1 LNNGKHFIRRKTIF
15 RGHFKQTMPVLCAVF
30 FVYSPLYAQVNV
42 ERATSEVDSL
52 SRDEEKLQRRL
63 RPLQQKSVEI
73 KTEEAAASKKEEE
86 QAFFVKTINLIGCES
101 VSPEIFSSRIAKY
114 ENREVT
120 LTELNILAK
129 DIEQEYLKQGIIAAI
144 FVPPQ
149 DIKEGNVTFQ
159 VVEAKMGELKIQK
172 HKYFSKKR
180 LSYYWE
186 IPEGK
191 ALRYDKISKSLK
203 MMNKNP
209 DREVKSTLVAGK
221 KPGTT
226 DVVLTP
232 ETNFPV
238 HFLSSYDKEG
248 VTSSGKS
255 RYTFG
260 MRHNNFLGLDDMLL
274 TGYTFGQHFSGKYAY
289 HNIPVSPFGTSL
301 IYGYSQSESMPK
313 KEFAPFGIKSTA
325 KNISLSLYQD
335 LYRKDNYLG
344 EVYSTFDAKDKTII
358 MNTGTYNRDRLRVF
372 RLGGNLNLRGVNS
385 VTYISP
391 EVSQGVEAFGASP
404 HNNAL
409 ASRGA
414 KASFNK
420 FILSLQQR
428 RNLPLNLQ
436 ANFKIKS
443 QFSHQKLTPQEEFS
457 LGGINSVRGYPSD
470 DYLADNAVLASAE
483 LLIPAFFIPQ
493 SWRIPYAGESVRNQT
508 TAVAFFDYG
517 HGSRIQP
524 TAGEKKSKD
533 LLGVGAGLRF
543 RLLNQATLRLEYGFP
558 LADNHPI
565 TESGRSRFHFA
576 VDFQDMLPE
585 ELERIIKEMEK
596 NEIQRIAL
604 QLVNDELT
612 KENSPVREKME
623 SVLIEAREYNRLG
636 KLNEARE
643 AYSKMLELA
652 KSLYQQ
658 SEDYVGG
665 AFEKEDQLKG
675 YRKHAITLSKLG
687 QLEEAK
693 KEWGKIIK
701 EGLETQPLNLSFQ

>member
-1 LNNGKHFIRRKTIF
+1 ML
-15 RGHFKQTMPVLCAVF
+15 VLCAILF
-30 FVYSPLYAQVNV
+30 IYSPLYAQVNV
-42 ERATSEVDSL
+42 ERATREVDRL
-52 SRDEEKLQRRL
+52 GRDEEVLERRL
-63 RPLQQKSVEI
+63 RATPQKSVEI
-73 KTEEAAASKKEEE
+73 KIEEAAASKEGE
-86 QAFFVKTINLIGCES
+86 QAFFVKSINLIGCES
-101 VSPEIFSSRIAKY
+101 VSPKIFSSRIAKY

-159 VVEAKMGELKIQK
+159 AVEAKMGELQIQE

-180 LSYYWE
+180 LKYYWE

-191 ALRYDKISKSLK
+191 VLRYDKISKSLK
-203 MMNKNP
+203 MMGKNP
-209 DREVKSTLVAGK
+209 DREVKSTLIAGK

-274 TGYTFGQHFSGKYAY
+274 TGYTFGQHFSGEYAY
-289 HNIPVSPFGTSL
+289 HNIPVSPFGTFL
-301 IYGYSQSESMPK
+301 IYGYSESESMPK
-313 KEFAPFGIKSTA
+313 KEFAPFDIKSTA
-325 KNISLSLYQD
+325 KNSSVSLYQD

-344 EVYSTFDAKDKTII
+344 EAYFTFDAKDKTII

-372 RLGGNLNLRGVNS
+372 RVGGNLLRRDIASNTS
-385 VTYISP
+385 LSA

-404 HNNAL
+404 RNNAL

-420 FILSLQQR
+420 FILSLQQK
-428 RNLPLNLQ
+428 RNLPLDLQ
-436 ANFKIKS
+436 ANLKIKS

-457 LGGINSVRGYPSD
+457 LGGINSVRGYPPD
-470 DYLADNAVLASAE
+470 DYLADNAVLASTE
-483 LLIPAFFIPQ
+483 LLIPAFFIPK
-493 SWRIPYAGESVRNQT
+493 SWSIPYAGESVRDQT
-508 TAVAFFDYG
+508 TVVAFLDYG

-524 TAGEKKSKD
+524 AAGEIKYKN
-533 LLGVGAGLRF
+533 LLGAGAGLRF
-543 RLLNQATLRLEYGFP
+543 RLFNQATLRLEYGFP

-585 ELERIIKEMEK
+585 EIERIQKEMQE
-596 NEIQRIAL
+596 ERTR
-604 QLVNDELT
+604 QLAWQVVDE
-612 KENSPVREKME
+612 
-623 SVLIEAREYNRLG
+623 
-636 KLNEARE
+636 
-643 AYSKMLELA
+643 ELA
-652 KSLYQQ
+652 KPQSPAREKLNSYLQEAQEYQKQGRLVEVKDAYEKAIQLGESFYQQ
-658 SEDYVGG
+658 AYEY
-665 AFEKEDQLKG
+665 ARYCFAQENQLKG
-675 YRKHAITLSKLG
+675 YRKLAL
-687 QLEEAK
+687 QLAKQGRAQEAREK
-693 KEWGKIIK
+693 WGKIIDEAPSK
-701 EGLETQPLNLSFQ
+701 PLVLEF